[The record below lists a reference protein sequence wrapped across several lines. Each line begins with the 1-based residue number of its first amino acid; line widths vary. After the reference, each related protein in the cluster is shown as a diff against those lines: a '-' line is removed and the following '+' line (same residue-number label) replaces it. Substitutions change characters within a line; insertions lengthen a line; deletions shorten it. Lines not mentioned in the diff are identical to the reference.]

1 MRVNFALSLSSPLQI
16 FFTKSAAVVVAVPF
30 LLLRVHSTCVCLPVF
45 LSKVCMCFC
54 VYVCEIE
61 SNRQSERARAALK
74 LLLLFLL
81 LLFRFVLGRQNTKT
95 KTKQKNN
102 GEKTI

>member
-1 MRVNFALSLSSPLQI
+1 MIFLLFIYAKSASVRVNFALSLSSPLQI

-30 LLLRVHSTCVCLPVF
+30 LLLRVHSTCVCLSVF

-61 SNRQSERARAALK
+61 SNRQRVREQEQL
-74 LLLLFLL
+74 
-81 LLFRFVLGRQNTKT
+81 
-95 KTKQKNN
+95 
-102 GEKTI
+102 